1 MSVTPQSSSALPS
14 DPVFLSLVAQLKTQV
29 ETQQKQLCAQQS
41 ELNLALLKIQ
51 VLEERLR
58 KQRIEKYGKRSETLS
73 DLQLD
78 LLDLEPG
85 VSSEEVKAESEREP
99 LAAPDED
106 EPQDQSKS
114 KPRRKHPGR
123 NELPLHLKRVD
134 QIVACTA
141 AQCVCGQC
149 GKQTSVI
156 GYEESE
162 VLDVRPA
169 EYFVRVIKREKRA
182 CKSCEEQG
190 VQTAA
195 ALERILPKSV
205 LSDNVIVDITV
216 NKYCESTPL
225 YRQQAKLKR
234 DAGLEIA
241 LSTLD
246 DAVLHVGELL
256 IPIVGCMKRG
266 LLAGNY
272 IQADETPVGVQT
284 HDKRGRNHQSYLWQ
298 YGSPGKT
305 GVPAGRSSSAG
316 CGSVVF
322 DFRMGRDREGPK
334 LFLGNFEGLLQ
345 TDGYKVYDKV
355 GGPRIV
361 HAACWSHARRKHVDA
376 VKLNAKD
383 AESARVVA
391 LMDEL
396 FAIDRQAR
404 EKQMSHAERHTLRME
419 RAPQLLDNLRALL
432 LAIQKT
438 DLPRS
443 AAGQAANYTLSL
455 WSKLI
460 LFLKHPELE
469 LSNNL
474 AENSMRPVAI
484 GRRNWLH
491 LGSKEAG
498 PKIAAIFSV
507 VESCR
512 RLNVPI
518 RRYLADI
525 LPGLANR
532 SIQSLDGLTPEA
544 YAARPA
550 K

>member
-1 MSVTPQSSSALPS
+1 VSATPQSLPQPHS
-14 DPVFLSLVAQLKTQV
+14 DPAAIVIIAQL
-29 ETQQKQLCAQQS
+29 EQQLDAQTR
-41 ELNLALLKIQ
+41 ELDYARLKIR

-73 DLQLD
+73 DLQLE

-85 VSSEEVKAESEREP
+85 VSSEEVEAESESDP
-99 LAAPDED
+99 LTTPDED
-106 EPQDQSKS
+106 KPQDQPKN

-123 NELPLHLKRVD
+123 NELPSHLKRVD
-134 QIVACTA
+134 EIVACTA
-141 AQCVCGQC
+141 EQCVCGQC
-149 GKQTSVI
+149 GNTTTVI
-156 GYEESE
+156 GYEEAE

-169 EYFVRVIKREKRA
+169 EYFVRVIKREKRV
-182 CKSCEEQG
+182 CKGCEEQG
-190 VQTAA
+190 VRTAA
-195 ALERILPKSV
+195 VPERILAKSV
-205 LSDNVIVDITV
+205 LSDNVIIDITV

-234 DAGLEIA
+234 DVGLEIA

-256 IPIVGCMKRG
+256 IPIAGCMKRG
-266 LLAGNY
+266 LLAGSY

-284 HDKRGRNHQSYLWQ
+284 HDKRGRNHQGYLWQ
-298 YGSPGKT
+298 YGSPGKN
-305 GVPAGRSSSAG
+305 GVPADRSSSVG

-334 LFLGNFEGLLQ
+334 LFLDNFGGLLQ

-355 GGPRIV
+355 GGARIV

-376 VKLNAKD
+376 VKVNAKD
-383 AESARVVA
+383 AESACVVT

-419 RAPQLLDNLRALL
+419 RAPELLDKLRALL
-432 LAIQKT
+432 LVIQKT
-438 DLPRS
+438 ALPKS
-443 AAGQAANYTLSL
+443 IAGQAANYTLSL
-455 WSKLI
+455 WNKLT

-512 RLNVPI
+512 RLNIPI

-532 SIQSLDGLTPEA
+532 SIQSLADLTPQA
-544 YAARPA
+544 YAARVTN
-550 K
+550 

>member
-1 MSVTPQSSSALPS
+1 MQLDERARQVT
-14 DPVFLSLVAQLKTQV
+14 
-29 ETQQKQLCAQQS
+29 EQQKQLATQRS
-41 ELNLALLKIQ
+41 ELDYAQLKIR

-58 KQRIEKYGKRSETLS
+58 KQRIEKYGKHSEKLS
-73 DLQLD
+73 DLQLE

-85 VSSEEVKAESEREP
+85 VSSEEVEAESQREP
-99 LAAPDED
+99 LAASAANTAEAAGQKPAD
-106 EPQDQSKS
+106 

-123 NELPLHLKRVD
+123 NELPRHLERIEQV
-134 QIVACTA
+134 IACTGS
-141 AQCVCGQC
+141 QCVCGQC
-149 GKQTSVI
+149 GKETTVI
-156 GYEESE
+156 GYEETE

-169 EYFVRVIKREKRA
+169 EYYVRVIKREKRA
-182 CKSCEEQG
+182 CKRCEEQG

-195 ALERILPKSV
+195 APERIQPKSV
-205 LSDNVIVDITV
+205 LSDNVIIDLLV
-216 NKYCESTPL
+216 NKYADAKPL
-225 YRQQAKLKR
+225 YRQQATIRR
-234 DAGLEIA
+234 DAGIELA

-246 DAVLHVGELL
+246 DAVLFVGELL
-256 IPIVGCMKRG
+256 VPLTGAMKRN
-266 LLAGNY
+266 LLAGSY

-284 HDKRGRNHQSYLWQ
+284 HDKRGRNHQGYLWQ
-298 YGSPGKT
+298 YGSPGKD
-305 GVPAGRSSSAG
+305 
-316 CGSVVF
+316 VVF

-345 TDGYKVYDKV
+345 TDGYKAYDKV

-361 HAACWSHARRKHVDA
+361 YAACLSHARRKHVDA
-376 VKLNAKD
+376 VKVNAKD
-383 AESARVVA
+383 VESARVVA

-404 EKQMSHAERHTLRME
+404 EKQMSHAERHALRLE
-419 RAPQLLDNLRALL
+419 RAPEVLDKLRAQL

-438 DLPRS
+438 ALPKS
-443 AAGQAANYTLSL
+443 TAGQAANYTLSL
-455 WSKLI
+455 WAKLTR
-460 LFLKHPELE
+460 FLKYPELE
-469 LSNNL
+469 LSTNL

-512 RLNVPI
+512 RLNIPV

-532 SIQSLDGLTPEA
+532 SIQSLAELTPA
-544 YAARPA
+544 VYAAGLA